1 MDKEVVKLALCWW
14 KWMVLFFSC
23 L

>member
-1 MDKEVVKLALCWW
+1 MHDVL
-14 KWMVLFFSC
+14 MVLFFSSQ